1 MEAAAWQWRWES
13 EAGMTAG
20 ATTKQPLLVA
30 CLFLSLG
37 LKRKERK
44 LTTSNPRPLKILS
57 VVAATLP
64 PFRCKSHIISRVFN
78 CGNIWDICSTCAG
91 STAFPRARLRPPP
104 PEPPL
109 PGSLSRLKNHRMTK
123 KETTA
128 RVSSDGMLRD
138 GSSSTIVSRG
148 WYDDMCACLLAALAC
163 FFAVPRSDLGSRKF
177 GAVG

>member
-1 MEAAAWQWRWES
+1 
-13 EAGMTAG
+13 MTAG

-64 PFRCKSHIISRVFN
+64 PFRCKSHIISRAFN

-104 PEPPL
+104 PEPL

-128 RVSSDGMLRD
+128 RVRRDGMLRD
-138 GSSSTIVSRG
+138 GSSSAIVSRG
-148 WYDDMCACLLAALAC
+148 WYDDMCVCVCVCVCARACLLAALAC
-163 FFAVPRSDLGSRKF
+163 FFRCSGDRNLGSRKF
-177 GAVG
+177 GGVG